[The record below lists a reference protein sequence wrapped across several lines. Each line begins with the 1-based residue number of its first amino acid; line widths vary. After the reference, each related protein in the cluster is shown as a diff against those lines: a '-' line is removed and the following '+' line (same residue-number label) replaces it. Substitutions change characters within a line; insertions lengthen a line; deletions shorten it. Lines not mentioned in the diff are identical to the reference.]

1 VIKYGVSD
9 SKLTRTVRDITDDV
23 IDKKL
28 RTSYGITPTHIK
40 RFSRGTENV
49 AWRIESN
56 AGNIIAKLFGGE
68 ESTIE
73 TVSEEV
79 ELYNYINKKGRP
91 FDIRAPRIVYDS
103 NDAPVRSVQNFP
115 LILMKYEIARKLFPS
130 TITHDEVTALS
141 KAIAHMHRIL
151 KNKMKDYK
159 KLDYTNWNLDYNK
172 DAYETLINSPNV
184 KEYSVSEVNQYKQV
198 TAKIVS
204 CLEKKKYPDELN
216 ESLIH
221 SDIAFEH
228 IRVLQDRSFYFF
240 DWTDRQRGPVA
251 RELSVLLFH
260 AYREGDIDFK
270 RLEELRKW
278 ILEGYT
284 KVSKLDYTDIGVIVP
299 FMFRR
304 CLDEVKYLSN
314 LAIEIGATV
323 DVSGIRRRYE
333 LASRLI
339 QKNK

>member
-1 VIKYGVSD
+1 MIKYGVSD
-9 SKLTRTVRDITDDV
+9 SKITSSVRDITDNV

-28 RTSYGITPTHIK
+28 RISYGITPTRIK
-40 RFSRGTENV
+40 RFSHGTESV

-56 AGNIIAKLFGGE
+56 AGNFIAKLFGGE

-73 TVSEEV
+73 TVTEEI

-103 NDAPVRSVQNFP
+103 QDAPLTSVKNFP
-115 LILMKYEIARKLFPS
+115 LILMKYENARKLFVS

-141 KAIAHMHRIL
+141 KAIAHIHMIL
-151 KNKMKDYK
+151 QNKMKDYK
-159 KLDYTNWNLDYNK
+159 KLNYSHWNLDYNK

-184 KEYSVSEVNQYKQV
+184 KEYSAFEVDQYKQL

-204 CLEKKKYPDELN
+204 YLEKKKYPDDLK
-216 ESLIH
+216 ESLLH

-228 IRVLQDRSFYFF
+228 IRVLQDGTSYFF
-240 DWTDRQRGPVA
+240 DWTDKQRGPVA
-251 RELSVLLFH
+251 RDLSVFLFH
-260 AYREGDIDFK
+260 AYRESDIDFK
-270 RLEELRKW
+270 RWNELRKW
-278 ILEGYT
+278 ILEGYV
-284 KVSKLDYTDIGVIVP
+284 KVNKLEDDDIGVIVP

-304 CLDEVKYLSN
+304 CLDDVKYLSN
-314 LAIEIGATV
+314 LAIETKTV
-323 DVSGIRRRYE
+323 IDVSGIRRRYE

-339 QKNK
+339 QKK